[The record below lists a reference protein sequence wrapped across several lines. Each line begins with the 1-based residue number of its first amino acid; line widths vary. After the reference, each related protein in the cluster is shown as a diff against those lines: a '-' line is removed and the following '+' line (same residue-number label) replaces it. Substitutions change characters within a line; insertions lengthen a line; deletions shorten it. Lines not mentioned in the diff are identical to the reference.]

1 MIRITASVYY
11 EDTKD
16 PTVESC
22 LDELFYVSTLIDCL
36 LGTKKCW
43 YEKGYSRKQALEHIV
58 FKHAKADSMTIEKW
72 SNQLK
77 KKFPLIIEGVWDGEV
92 DSKIC
97 SINFIKKHMDY
108 PKKINL
114 DISITC
120 SITDLNVKKIIAFME
135 SLVKNK
141 RRVYTTISSNGYWN
155 NQMNVFPDRF
165 CVGWMAYVPVKILP
179 SLIPEATE
187 VIPLEFSEDSKGTVI
202 VSTNEIF
209 DGRNKIHISNANDI
223 EIRLLDIGL
232 LPLMTEL

>member
-77 KKFPLIIEGVWDGEV
+77 K
-92 DSKIC
+92 
-97 SINFIKKHMDY
+97 NFH
-108 PKKINL
+108 
-114 DISITC
+114 
-120 SITDLNVKKIIAFME
+120 
-135 SLVKNK
+135 
-141 RRVYTTISSNGYWN
+141 
-155 NQMNVFPDRF
+155 
-165 CVGWMAYVPVKILP
+165 
-179 SLIPEATE
+179 
-187 VIPLEFSEDSKGTVI
+187 
-202 VSTNEIF
+202 
-209 DGRNKIHISNANDI
+209 
-223 EIRLLDIGL
+223 
-232 LPLMTEL
+232 